1 MSSSTPST
9 PARVAST
16 ATGRMVP
23 PARKASAKGLSWF
36 AGGAVAGAL
45 DTCVTMPLDTV
56 KTKMHLKQY
65 AGPLSCAQAIVRAD
79 GAAGLYYGFRPFVI
93 QASGKAAVRFCMFDA
108 LRRAVD
114 GAGVDRSANPAAWSL
129 TLGFGAGMAEA
140 LFWTAPTAPP
150 TPSPAF
156 ACRRI
161 LSRSVGELSVI
172 LREQGVR
179 GLYVGAGATAAR
191 QASSVAVRFSVL
203 DRLSA
208 ALCGLLGHDA
218 ARDGRAPAWVTF
230 VAGGTGGAVGA
241 ALNNPIDVVKS
252 RIQSGQSASAVECCQ
267 TLLRERGPAAFA
279 AGLSAR
285 VPRLFVSQAI
295 QFTVVAQVVALLERK
310 FS

>member
-1 MSSSTPST
+1 MSSSAPST

-114 GAGVDRSANPAAWSL
+114 GAGIDRSANPAAWSL

-140 LFWTAPTAPP
+140 LFWTAPTE
-150 TPSPAF
+150 
-156 ACRRI
+156 RLKI
-161 LSRSVGELSVI
+161 LRQAKAGEGVGGAVGELSVI

-208 ALCGLLGHDA
+208 ALCGLLAHVLA
-218 ARDGRAPAWVTF
+218 LSPLHALPRRARG
-230 VAGGTGGAVGA
+230 
-241 ALNNPIDVVKS
+241 
-252 RIQSGQSASAVECCQ
+252 
-267 TLLRERGPAAFA
+267 
-279 AGLSAR
+279 
-285 VPRLFVSQAI
+285 
-295 QFTVVAQVVALLERK
+295 
-310 FS
+310 

>member
-114 GAGVDRSANPAAWSL
+114 GAGIDRSANPAAWSL

-140 LFWTAPTAPP
+140 LFWTAPTE
-150 TPSPAF
+150 
-156 ACRRI
+156 RLKI
-161 LSRSVGELSVI
+161 LRQAKAGEGVGGAVGELSVI

-191 QASSVAVRFSVL
+191 QASSVAGRFSVL